1 MIFIGYQGIGKS
13 TLAGNSRYIDLESGN
28 FWING
33 KRDENW
39 YIPYCNIA
47 EHLSKQGYRVFTS
60 SHEVVRNYLST
71 SNEDCFVVYPAL
83 HLKDEWIAKLKLRY
97 EDSKLVKDYK
107 AYMNAV
113 DRYEDNIKEIMDCG
127 FIRIQIDSMDYNL
140 DELIEKAIT
149 TYKQILNDMK
159 TL

>member
-13 TLAGNSRYIDLESGN
+13 TLAGNGRYIDLESGN

>member
-13 TLAGNSRYIDLESGN
+13 TLAGNGRYIDLESGN

-39 YIPYCNIA
+39 YIPYCHIA
-47 EHLSKQGYRVFTS
+47 EHLSEQGYRVFTS

-97 EDSKLVKDYK
+97 ENSKLDKDYK

-127 FIRIQIDSMDYNL
+127 FIRIQIDNMDYNL

-149 TYKQILNDMK
+149 TYKPILNDMK

>member
-13 TLAGNSRYIDLESGN
+13 TLAGNGRYIDLESGN

-33 KRDENW
+33 RRDENW
-39 YIPYCNIA
+39 YIPYCHIA
-47 EHLSKQGYRVFTS
+47 EHLSEQGYRVFTS

-97 EDSKLVKDYK
+97 ENSKLDKDYK

-127 FIRIQIDSMDYNL
+127 FIRIQIDNMDYNL

-149 TYKQILNDMK
+149 TYKPILNDMK